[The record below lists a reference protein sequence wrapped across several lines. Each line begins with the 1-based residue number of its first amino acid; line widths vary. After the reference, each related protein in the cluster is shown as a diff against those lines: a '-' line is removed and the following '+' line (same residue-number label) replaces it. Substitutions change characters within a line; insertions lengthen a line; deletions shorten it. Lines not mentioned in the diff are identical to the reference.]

1 MGKRWEDH
9 AVYLRA
15 LARVLSS
22 APRQRLIVLGDF
34 NQTIPRTRAPHEMY
48 DLLMQAL
55 GGLQVATAGA
65 IDGLAAPLIDHVCH
79 TDDLVSRDLTSIE
92 NLDDTAGRPL
102 SDHVGTLVRLGA
114 SS

>member
-1 MGKRWEDH
+1 
-9 AVYLRA
+9 
-15 LARVLSS
+15 
-22 APRQRLIVLGDF
+22 
-34 NQTIPRTRAPHEMY
+34 MY

-65 IDGLAAPLIDHVCH
+65 IDDLATPLIDHVCH
-79 TDDLVSRDLTSIE
+79 TDDLACSNSTPIE
-92 NLDDTAGRPL
+92 NLDAVGRPL